1 MKVAFSDKRPVNIE
15 GVFYV
20 VARDPETNE
29 LRVLKA
35 DMDDPNG
42 AWTEIDLEGDEAS
55 RVLEC

>member
-1 MKVAFSDKRPVNIE
+1 MAFSDKRPVMIDSS
-15 GVFYV
+15 VYV

-42 AWTEIDLEGDEAS
+42 TWTEVDLEEAEVS
-55 RVLEC
+55 GVLGC